1 MATALPFRQSP
12 LLPRY
17 LRALEAAFGRIE
29 DIRRA
34 GSASLDLAWTAAG
47 VFDGYFELNQS
58 EWDVAAGALLVEE
71 AGGVVTDWE
80 GGSEYLAG
88 NVIAGSP
95 ATHAALLDAV
105 RSA

>member
-1 MATALPFRQSP
+1 M
-12 LLPRY
+12 
-17 LRALEAAFGRIE
+17 
-29 DIRRA
+29 
-34 GSASLDLAWTAAG
+34 
-47 VFDGYFELNQS
+47 
-58 EWDVAAGALLVEE
+58 AAGALLVEE